1 MLTIDYN
8 VIQNR
13 LKGGVLLNKCK
24 DKKEIIALYE
34 KLAKNYYIETNSMEL
49 TLYYL
54 EKLKLKDEDYEK
66 IIEQIENKQK
76 YKICTTETEKI
87 IKLLSKKLNNYT
99 LEYNSNDVEPVIYFH
114 LDNNITYLINY
125 DSIECKWYI
134 SLIETLSSNLIKE
147 IHNNTFDNFINYL
160 KNNDFN

>member
-1 MLTIDYN
+1 M
-8 VIQNR
+8 
-13 LKGGVLLNKCK
+13 NKCK

-66 IIEQIENKQK
+66 IIEQIENKKK

-99 LEYNSNDVEPVIYFH
+99 LIDT
-114 LDNNITYLINY
+114 DT
-125 DSIECKWYI
+125 
-134 SLIETLSSNLIKE
+134 LIERTSGMKITEIFKKYSEKQLKISCSSCSIKQR
-147 IHNNTFDNFINYL
+147 
-160 KNNDFN
+160 

>member
-1 MLTIDYN
+1 MAKTIS
-8 VIQNR
+8 V
-13 LKGGVLLNKCK
+13 
-24 DKKEIIALYE
+24 
-34 KLAKNYYIETNSMEL
+34 
-49 TLYYL
+49 
-54 EKLKLKDEDYEK
+54 KDEDYEK
-66 IIEQIENKQK
+66 IIEQIENKKK